1 MNFRSGGETVPYT
14 DKNENKNR
22 NRFIDDGA
30 ASPVN
35 GISDYRAETA

>member
-1 MNFRSGGETVPYT
+1 MDFRSGREAVPYA

-35 GISDYRAETA
+35 GISDYRAGTA